1 VEDHSEG
8 QFVCECSDPGCVEKV
23 FLRPT
28 EYADVRAHPTRFFLV
43 GGHEALEV
51 DRIIEARDGFTVV
64 EKPVVP

>member
-1 VEDHSEG
+1 
-8 QFVCECSDPGCVEKV
+8 VEKV